1 MVWFYYAK
9 KLLES
14 KQVLEKLAH
23 GINPIDGSNI
33 TTDQLLNNPQVIR
46 HLFVLL
52 NFLDSELEKQKKI
65 KNRKRTKKVVL
76 TLTPEQLEKVLLPK
90 GPIGINE
97 FAQAVNLVIDENISK
112 KLSGAIINRML
123 NKIGVLSEEKINDS
137 KTRTV
142 VNDNSIAYGIESM
155 ESYYNGE
162 PYQRVVF
169 NDIGKEFLLKN
180 IIIIMGLG

>member
-1 MVWFYYAK
+1 MEENRV

-14 KQVLEKLAH
+14 KQAIEKLAH
-23 GINPIDGSNI
+23 GINPIDGSVI
-33 TTDQLLNNPQVIR
+33 MADHLLSKPQIIR

-52 NFLDSELEKQKKI
+52 NFLDSELEKKQRKTSR
-65 KNRKRTKKVVL
+65 RKRHNKVVL
-76 TLTPEQLEKVLLPK
+76 TSEQLESVVLPK

-97 FAQAVNLVIDENISK
+97 FARAVNLVIDESISK
-112 KLSGAIINRML
+112 KLTGTAINRKL
-123 NKIGVLSEEKINDS
+123 KEIGVLSEEKLENN

-162 PYQRVVF
+162 PYQRIVF
-169 NDIGKEFLLKN
+169 NDLGKEFLMKN
-180 IIIIMGLG
+180 IINLMTLE

>member
-1 MVWFYYAK
+1 M
-9 KLLES
+9 ES

-23 GINPIDGSNI
+23 GINPIDGSDI

-65 KNRKRTKKVVL
+65 KNGKRTKKVVL

-180 IIIIMGLG
+180 IINLMGLG